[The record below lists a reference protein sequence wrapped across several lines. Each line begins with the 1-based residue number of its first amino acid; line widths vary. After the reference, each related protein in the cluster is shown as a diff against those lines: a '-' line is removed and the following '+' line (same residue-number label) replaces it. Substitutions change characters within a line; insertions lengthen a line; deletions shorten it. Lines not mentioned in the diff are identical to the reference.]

1 MNFSLSFLS
10 VLQKIDP
17 LGQPTKSAHPG
28 TVTILLLVK
37 FLDQNLKYGGTANA
51 ELL

>member
-1 MNFSLSFLS
+1 MQEGSSISLNFSLHFVS

-28 TVTILLLVK
+28 NVVILLLVESG
-37 FLDQNLKYGGTANA
+37 DQYDS
-51 ELL
+51 